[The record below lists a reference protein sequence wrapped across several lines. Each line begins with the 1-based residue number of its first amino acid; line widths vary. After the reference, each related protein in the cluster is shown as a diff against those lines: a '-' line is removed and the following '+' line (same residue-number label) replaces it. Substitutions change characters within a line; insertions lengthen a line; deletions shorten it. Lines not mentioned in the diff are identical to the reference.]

1 MEYTSRRRSSYRRGI
16 RIIGIAFMAFAVLY
30 MERAVTKGVS
40 PVKAI
45 GMAIAV
51 VFFLVGFSY
60 VKQSFGI
67 SAYDVTYIIL
77 PEHLK
82 LLTHRGEVLLPY
94 EKITSVTIN
103 QPRVDMDYYM
113 IHILSGKY
121 NLVMHVEGVGE
132 KAQEMYDKLIEYTS
146 RKT

>member
-1 MEYTSRRRSSYRRGI
+1 MPSC
-16 RIIGIAFMAFAVLY
+16 
-30 MERAVTKGVS
+30 
-40 PVKAI
+40 
-45 GMAIAV
+45 
-51 VFFLVGFSY
+51 SY

-82 LLTHRGEVLLPY
+82 LLTHKGEVLLPY

-103 QPRVDMDYYM
+103 QPRVGMDYYM

>member
-1 MEYTSRRRSSYRRGI
+1 
-16 RIIGIAFMAFAVLY
+16 MAFAVLY

-77 PEHLK
+77 PEYLK